1 LHSSLHFAQVFSVK
15 SILPL
20 AERGTWV
27 PRTGELGFRLTA
39 SPLRRS
45 APKVWVSAPP
55 PVPQPWWSHPP
66 VIPVVPLAP
75 GISPVPDSNSFI
87 HSYMI
92 MVTSARGVHKYL
104 AVSSYVLRSIHHL
117 RQFSRPPNVCR
128 ISTSLASVTIMLDF
142 FRVHPVIKQLSS
154 HLNTTP
160 NGCLIKPSATQQVET
175 SRPR

>member
-1 LHSSLHFAQVFSVK
+1 
-15 SILPL
+15 
-20 AERGTWV
+20 
-27 PRTGELGFRLTA
+27 
-39 SPLRRS
+39 
-45 APKVWVSAPP
+45 
-55 PVPQPWWSHPP
+55 
-66 VIPVVPLAP
+66 LAP

-154 HLNTTP
+154 HLNTTI
-160 NGCLIKPSATQQVET
+160 NSCLINAATDGM
-175 SRPR
+175 RPRNKEGHMGDPTYSEWTLNG